1 MNIHDSI
8 CFIEIANKWNANI
21 SKGCKVEHFSGTTE
35 NDLVSLNIH
44 YNCNSSSLIEAKELE
59 EDYCKCKPMVVGKN
73 CNECRQGTWNLTQE
87 NPMGCQ
93 SKHS

>member
-1 MNIHDSI
+1 M
-8 CFIEIANKWNANI
+8 
-21 SKGCKVEHFSGTTE
+21 
-35 NDLVSLNIH
+35 
-44 YNCNSSSLIEAKELE
+44 IEAKELE

-93 SKHS
+93 SKHSWVPNRHTGPK